1 MNKLFRKP
9 LSYFYLRVFINYL
22 QTKLIIKINNL
33 YFSYQSGK
41 EYNQFKLSVDDWGV
55 NKGAFLSLLGPN
67 GSGKSTLLKLIL
79 RFIKPDR
86 GSIIINGVDIQNY
99 KRKDLAKTV
108 AYVPQKITSAF
119 PYSVYETVM
128 MGRTPYMNFM
138 GFEDEEDRR
147 IVKHALETFEID
159 HIKHKG
165 INELSGGELQRVMIA
180 RAVAQDASIILLDEP
195 NAHLDIEHQVSIY
208 GILNELRRQKR
219 ITILTV
225 THDLNLAGVYS
236 DDIAF
241 MVNGRIVISGKKSEA
256 LNEKNIREIFK
267 VNAEVIKY
275 TDDILNV
282 LVKPDKL
289 N

>member
-1 MNKLFRKP
+1 
-9 LSYFYLRVFINYL
+9 
-22 QTKLIIKINNL
+22 LIIKINNL

-86 GSIIINGVDIQNY
+86 GSIIINGVDIQDY
-99 KRKDLAKTV
+99 KRKDLAKTI

-138 GFEDEEDRR
+138 GFEDEDDRR

>member
-1 MNKLFRKP
+1 M
-9 LSYFYLRVFINYL
+9 
-22 QTKLIIKINNL
+22 IIEINNL
-33 YFSYQSGK
+33 RFSYQNHSG
-41 EYNQFKLSVDDWGV
+41 YNQFKLRVDDWSV
-55 NKGAFLSLLGPN
+55 KKGTFLSLLGPN

-79 RFIKPDR
+79 RFIEPEKGNIFID
-86 GSIIINGVDIQNY
+86 GININDY
-99 KRKDLAKTV
+99 KRKDLAKRI
-108 AYVPQKITSAF
+108 AYVPQKISSAF

-138 GFEDEEDRR
+138 GFEKEEDRR
-147 IVKHALETFEID
+147 IVKHTLEMFEID

-165 INELSGGELQRVMIA
+165 INEISGGELQRVMIA
-180 RAVAQDASIILLDEP
+180 RAVAQNTSIILLDEP

-208 GILNELRRQKR
+208 GILNELRKQKK
-219 ITILTV
+219 ITVIAV

-241 MVNGRIVISGKKSEA
+241 MVNGSIVISGKKNEV
-256 LNEKNIREIFK
+256 LNEKNIKEIFK
-267 VNAEVIKY
+267 VNVEIIKY
-275 TDDILNV
+275 KDDILNV